1 MLVSSYGWTDEQ
13 NFSCLQSLV
22 GQCCSFGSEFGAV
35 LDQSWWFLP
44 GDGSARLGLV
54 DRTTAVTCFGSPPRP
69 ALSAECRAVSAKA
82 GKAESGPS
90 GFSPHCM
97 VHPRWFQNCSVYYIL
112 MQKWVE
118 RQFEGNYCYLLVTL
132 GFLTCL
138 QIAHSLCSTG
148 RGGFDVQTKSKPQTM
163 QIFH

>member
-54 DRTTAVTCFGSPPRP
+54 DWTTAVTCFDSPPRP
-69 ALSAECRAVSAKA
+69 ALSA
-82 GKAESGPS
+82 AELGAQKQEKSKVDQADS
-90 GFSPHCM
+90 
-97 VHPRWFQNCSVYYIL
+97 VHTTWCIPDGLKIAQYYIL

-118 RQFEGNYCYLLVTL
+118 RQFKGNYCYLIVTL
-132 GFLTCL
+132 GFLPCL
-138 QIAHSLCSTG
+138 QIAHSLCDTG
-148 RGGFDVQTKSKPQTM
+148 RGRKWFWCTNKE
-163 QIFH
+163 